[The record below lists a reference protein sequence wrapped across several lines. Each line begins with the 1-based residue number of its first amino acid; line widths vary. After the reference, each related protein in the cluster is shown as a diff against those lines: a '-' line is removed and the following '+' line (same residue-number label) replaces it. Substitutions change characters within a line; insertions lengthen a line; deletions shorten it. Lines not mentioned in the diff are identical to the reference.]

1 MNTAADWCRRTQ
13 LLLGRE
19 KDTGR
24 TLLGTD
30 WACETVD
37 APLLSTLLVLEV
49 MGLLMAVVGMS
60 LGAVGSLR

>member
-1 MNTAADWCRRTQ
+1 M
-13 LLLGRE
+13 GRE